1 METVKTTREGRGR
14 RDTVVLAPAP
24 SLLGHVRCKADTVG
38 VVVGDVSGT
47 APIER
52 LDVDEEVGT
61 RNLVVDHHGV
71 RSVVEGRATRLV
83 PGEERAV
90 APLATLGK
98 HTSRP
103 KDTPKTG
110 EFKTATRAW

>member
-1 METVKTTREGRGR
+1 MREGRDR
-14 RDTVVLAPAP
+14 RDPVVLAPAP

-52 LDVDEEVGT
+52 LDVDEEVGART
-61 RNLVVDHHGV
+61 LVVDHHGV
-71 RSVVEGRATRLV
+71 RSVVEGRAARLV

-90 APLATLGK
+90 GPLATLGK
-98 HTSRP
+98 YTSCP
-103 KDTPKTG
+103 KDSVQDG
-110 EFKTATRAW
+110 DYM